1 MLLLPGKITDEELI
15 SFCDVENIEQ
25 VYEYISK
32 NDVAIAEECLNAE
45 SDEERVFYNKI
56 RENYAKMS
64 EEEISK
70 NLDDFIEMGVLD
82 KKLFDAL
89 PDVRILLDKIEAAR
103 PDYQRKLI
111 SLINKEKVFQY
122 INENGKSSDIIIQYL
137 SKCNSIQLLEEAM
150 ESISSDFNRA
160 KILVQGGSDMFL
172 PYVTDQYYRTQIV
185 KSHSEYDFD
194 EQELL
199 EEMEEYNSHLNH
211 IKTLDDKSRA
221 EYIAEIEDKDIKQSL
236 LTEISEK
243 KNRDIV
249 INSFSRYV
257 DPQIASLDN
266 LAQTMIR
273 EFLEDT
279 LGNGFTDDKKER
291 LEIIFKRSDIVFA
304 NIEPNENGRADH
316 VFRNIKISNKHKN
329 NTNRNL
335 GFLVH
340 EYAHLL
346 SMFDYAYT
354 KNKPQHS
361 IEEGMADTFAD
372 SVINHYLEK
381 HKNIMLDGEEIR
393 VDKPYITYSGYD
405 FENAWARTML
415 AGLEPSGKDKEAIGE
430 YILGSKSKFAEM
442 VLGKEIAETKNRTH
456 FGMVEI
462 VTNRKELYYSPELDF
477 SNIDEESIYYRRNHI
492 LPLYQIQNK
501 VKDEADLVGVLLE
514 RKSYYASYI
523 SDKYFDGRKFYEVP
537 KEDLKKFL
545 KLLDLQITPG
555 ERPSAIFRILEY
567 KNEQINTLTE
577 EEIKNYSFEIL
588 DGITVLLGNVSN
600 LMAGTNLENVVRIAF
615 EEEIKKTKEGQPL
628 EITKQKRDILV
639 QKYKEMFV
647 AKNESNM
654 YILDYVKDYDF
665 ACQQAEQKHRVTSDV
680 VRQIAKAEGVVCE
693 NENAQ
698 ETIDSL
704 METRG
709 TQREEKQSDKS

>member
-1 MLLLPGKITDEELI
+1 MI
-15 SFCDVENIEQ
+15 SFYNVKNIEQ

-32 NDVAIAEECLNAE
+32 NDVAIAEECLNKGNNAE
-45 SDEERVFYNKI
+45 KAFYTKI
-56 RENYAKMS
+56 RENYVNMS

-70 NLDDFIEMGVLD
+70 NIDDFMEMGIFD
-82 KKLFDAL
+82 KELFDAL
-89 PDVRILLDKIEAAR
+89 PDARILLDKIETAS
-103 PDYQRKLI
+103 PNYQGKLL
-111 SLINKEKVFQY
+111 SLINKEKAFQY

-150 ESISSDFNRA
+150 ESILSDYNRA
-160 KILVQGGSDMFL
+160 KILVQGGSDVLL
-172 PYVTDQYYRTQIV
+172 PYIADQYYRTQIV
-185 KSHSEYDFD
+185 KSHSEFDFD
-194 EQELL
+194 EQELID
-199 EEMEEYNSHLNH
+199 EMEEYNSHLNY
-211 IKTLDDKSRA
+211 IKTLDDDKSRA
-221 EYIAEIEDKDIKQSL
+221 EYIAKIEDKDIKQSL
-236 LTEISEK
+236 LNEISEK
-243 KNRDIV
+243 KSRDIV

-266 LAQTMIR
+266 LSQTMIR
-273 EFLEDT
+273 EFFEDT
-279 LGNGFTDDKKER
+279 LGDGFTDDKKER
-291 LEIIFKRSDIVFA
+291 LEIIFKRSDVVFE
-304 NIEPNENGRADH
+304 NLEPNINGRANH
-316 VFRNIKISNKHKN
+316 VFKNIKISNTHKN

-340 EYAHLL
+340 EYSHLL

-354 KNKPQHS
+354 KNEPEHL

-381 HKNIMLDGEEIR
+381 HKNIILDGEEIR
-393 VDKPYITYSGYD
+393 VDRPYVTYSGYD

-477 SNIDEESIYYRRNHI
+477 SSIDEESIYYRRNHI
-492 LPLYQIQNK
+492 LPLYQIQNR
-501 VKDEADLVGVLLE
+501 VKDEADVVGVLSE
-514 RKSYYASYI
+514 GKSYNASYI
-523 SDKYFDGRKFYEVP
+523 SDKYFAGKKFYEVP

-545 KLLDLQITPG
+545 ELLDLQTTPG
-555 ERPSAIFRILEY
+555 EHSSAIYRISEY
-567 KNEQINTLTE
+567 KNELIDNLTE
-577 EEIKNYSFEIL
+577 EEIKDFSFEIL
-588 DGITVLLGNVSN
+588 DGITVLWGNESK
-600 LMAGTNLENVVRIAF
+600 LKAGTNLENVARIAF

-654 YILDYVKDYDF
+654 YILDYAKDYDF
-665 ACQQAEQKHRVTSDV
+665 ACQQAEQKHIGVTSDIAK
-680 VRQIAKAEGVVCE
+680 QIAKDEGVALE
-693 NENAQ
+693 YKNA
-698 ETIDSL
+698 EEAINSL
-704 METRG
+704 MQTKDIQQEDER
-709 TQREEKQSDKS
+709 SD

>member
-1 MLLLPGKITDEELI
+1 MI
-15 SFCDVENIEQ
+15 SFYNVENIEQ
-25 VYEYISK
+25 VYKYISK
-32 NDVAIAEECLNAE
+32 NDVAIAEECLSAGN
-45 SDEERVFYNKI
+45 DEEKVFYNKI

-70 NLDDFIEMGVLD
+70 NLDDFMEMGVFD
-82 KKLFDAL
+82 KELFDAL
-89 PDVRILLDKIEAAR
+89 PDARILLDKIETAS
-103 PDYQRKLI
+103 PNYQGKLL
-111 SLINKEKVFQY
+111 SLINKEKAFQY

-150 ESISSDFNRA
+150 ESISSDYNRA
-160 KILVQGGSDMFL
+160 KILVKGGSDMLL
-172 PYVTDQYYRTQIV
+172 PYITDQYYRTQIV
-185 KSHSEYDFD
+185 KSHSEFDFD
-194 EQELL
+194 EQELID
-199 EEMEEYNSHLNH
+199 EMEEYNSHLNY
-211 IKTLDDKSRA
+211 IKTLDDDKSRA

-243 KNRDIV
+243 KNKDIV

-266 LAQTMIR
+266 LSQTMIR
-273 EFLEDT
+273 EFFEDT

-291 LEIIFKRSDIVFA
+291 LEIIFKRSDVVFA
-304 NIEPNENGRADH
+304 NLEPNINGKANH
-316 VFRNIKISNKHKN
+316 VFRNIKISNTHKN

-340 EYAHLL
+340 EYSHLL
-346 SMFDYAYT
+346 SMYDYAYT
-354 KNKPQHS
+354 KNKPEHS

-381 HKNIMLDGEEIR
+381 HKNIILDGEEIR

-405 FENAWARTML
+405 FENAWTRTML

-430 YILGSKSKFAEM
+430 YILGSKSEFTEM
-442 VLGKEIAETKNRTH
+442 VFGKEIAETKDRTH

-462 VTNRKELYYSPELDF
+462 KTNREELYYSPELDF
-477 SNIDEESIYYRRNHI
+477 SSIDEESIYYRRNHI

-501 VKDEADLVGVLLE
+501 VKDEADVVGVLSE
-514 RKSYYASYI
+514 GKSYYANYI

-545 KLLDLQITPG
+545 ELLDLQITPG
-555 ERPSAIFRILEY
+555 ERSSAIFRISEY
-567 KNEQINTLTE
+567 KNELIDNLTE
-577 EEIKNYSFEIL
+577 EEIKNFSFKIL
-588 DGITVLLGNVSN
+588 DAITVLWGDESKLK
-600 LMAGTNLENVVRIAF
+600 AGTNLENVARIAF

-654 YILDYVKDYDF
+654 YILDYAKDYDF
-665 ACQQAEQKHRVTSDV
+665 ACQQTEQKHMVTSDIAK
-680 VRQIAKAEGVVCE
+680 QIAKDEGVVWE
-693 NENAQ
+693 HENA
-698 ETIDSL
+698 EEAINSL
-704 METRG
+704 MQTKDIQKEDKR
-709 TQREEKQSDKS
+709 SDRS

>member
-1 MLLLPGKITDEELI
+1 MI
-15 SFCDVENIEQ
+15 SFYNVENIEQ
-25 VYEYISK
+25 VYKYISK
-32 NDVAIAEECLNAE
+32 NDVAIAEECLSAGN
-45 SDEERVFYNKI
+45 DEEKVFYNKI

-70 NLDDFIEMGVLD
+70 NLDDFMEMGVFD
-82 KKLFDAL
+82 KELFDAL
-89 PDVRILLDKIEAAR
+89 PDARILLDKIETAS
-103 PDYQRKLI
+103 PNYQGKLL
-111 SLINKEKVFQY
+111 SLINKEKAFQY

-150 ESISSDFNRA
+150 ESISSDYNRA
-160 KILVQGGSDMFL
+160 KILVKGGSDMLL
-172 PYVTDQYYRTQIV
+172 PYITDQYYRTQIV
-185 KSHSEYDFD
+185 KSHSEFDFD
-194 EQELL
+194 EQELID
-199 EEMEEYNSHLNH
+199 EMEEYNSHLNY
-211 IKTLDDKSRA
+211 IKTHDDDKSRA

-243 KNRDIV
+243 KNKDIV

-266 LAQTMIR
+266 LSQTMIR
-273 EFLEDT
+273 EFFEDT

-291 LEIIFKRSDIVFA
+291 LEIIFKRSDVVFA
-304 NIEPNENGRADH
+304 NLEPNINGKANH
-316 VFRNIKISNKHKN
+316 VFRNIKISNTHKN

-340 EYAHLL
+340 EYSHLL
-346 SMFDYAYT
+346 SMYDYAYT
-354 KNKPQHS
+354 KNKPEHS

-381 HKNIMLDGEEIR
+381 HKNIILDGEEIR

-405 FENAWARTML
+405 FENAWTRTML

-430 YILGSKSKFAEM
+430 YILGSKSEFTEM
-442 VLGKEIAETKNRTH
+442 VFGKEIAETKDRTH

-462 VTNRKELYYSPELDF
+462 KTNREELYYSPELDF
-477 SNIDEESIYYRRNHI
+477 SSIDEESIYYRRNHI

-501 VKDEADLVGVLLE
+501 VKDEADVVGVLSE
-514 RKSYYASYI
+514 GKSYYANYI

-545 KLLDLQITPG
+545 ELLDLQITPG
-555 ERPSAIFRILEY
+555 ERSSAIFRISEY
-567 KNEQINTLTE
+567 KNELIDNLTE
-577 EEIKNYSFEIL
+577 EEIKNFSFKIL
-588 DGITVLLGNVSN
+588 DAITVLWGDESKLK
-600 LMAGTNLENVVRIAF
+600 AGTNLENVARIAF

-654 YILDYVKDYDF
+654 YILDYAKDYDF
-665 ACQQAEQKHRVTSDV
+665 ACQQTEQKHMVTSDIAK
-680 VRQIAKAEGVVCE
+680 QIAKDEGVVWE
-693 NENAQ
+693 HENA
-698 ETIDSL
+698 EEAINSL
-704 METRG
+704 MQTKDIQKEDKR
-709 TQREEKQSDKS
+709 SDRS